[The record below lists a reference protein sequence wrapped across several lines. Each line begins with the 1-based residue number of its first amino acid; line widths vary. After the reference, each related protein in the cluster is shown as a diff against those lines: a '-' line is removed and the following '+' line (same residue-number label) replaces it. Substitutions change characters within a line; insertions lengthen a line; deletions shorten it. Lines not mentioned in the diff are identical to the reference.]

1 MIDLVQ
7 HQKELLKCNK
17 CEDMIGSPIVG
28 NPVKSKIILIGQ
40 APGIKEGDL
49 KKPFAWTAGK
59 NMFKWFLS
67 IGLNEQKFREN
78 VYMAA
83 VCRCYPGKNIS
94 GSGDR
99 VPSEIEIKKCSSW
112 LNQEID
118 FLKPNL
124 IIPVGKLAISQFLS
138 FEKLNDVVGKKIKFR
153 RNNSSIDIVALP
165 HPSGLSTWYKK
176 DPGKKLL
183 INALNIIKKSKSWQL
198 ILKK

>member
-1 MIDLVQ
+1 VIDLVQ

-153 RNNSSIDIVALP
+153 RNNSLIDIVALP

>member
-7 HQKELLKCNK
+7 HQKTLLKCNK
-17 CEDMIGSPIVG
+17 CKDMIGSPIVG
-28 NPVKSKIILIGQ
+28 NPVQSKIILIGQ
-40 APGIKEGDL
+40 APGVKEGDL

-67 IGLNEQKFREN
+67 IGLNEQRFREN

-99 VPSEIEIKKCSSW
+99 VPSEIEIKKCSNW

-118 FLKPNL
+118 YLKPNL
-124 IIPVGKLAISQFLS
+124 IIPVGKIAISQFLI
-138 FEKLNDVVGKKIKFR
+138 FEKLNDVVGKKIKLK
-153 RNNSSIDIVALP
+153 RNNSLIDIVALP

-183 INALNIIKKSKSWQL
+183 IDALNIIKKSKSWQL

>member
-1 MIDLVQ
+1 
-7 HQKELLKCNK
+7 
-17 CEDMIGSPIVG
+17 MIGNPIVG
-28 NPVKSKIILIGQ
+28 YPVKSKIILIGQ
-40 APGIKEGDL
+40 APGVKEGDL

-67 IGLNEQKFREN
+67 IGLNEQSFREN

-99 VPSEIEIKKCSSW
+99 VPSEIEIKKCSGW
-112 LNQEID
+112 LNQEIE

-124 IIPVGKLAISQFLS
+124 IIPVGKLAISQFVN
-138 FEKLNDVVGKKIKFR
+138 FEKLNDVVGKKIKLK
-153 RNNSSIDIVALP
+153 RNNSLIDIVALP

-183 INALNIIKKSKSWQL
+183 VDALNIIKDSKSWQL

>member
-1 MIDLVQ
+1 
-7 HQKELLKCNK
+7 
-17 CEDMIGSPIVG
+17 MIGSPIVG

>member
-124 IIPVGKLAISQFLS
+124 IIPVGKLAISQFVN
-138 FEKLNDVVGKKIKFR
+138 FEKLNDVVGKKIKLK
-153 RNNSSIDIVALP
+153 RNNSLIDIVALP

-183 INALNIIKKSKSWQL
+183 VDALNIIKNSKSWQL

>member
-1 MIDLVQ
+1 MINLVQ
-7 HQKELLKCNK
+7 HQKKLLKCKK

-99 VPSEIEIKKCSSW
+99 VPSEIEIKKCSGW
-112 LNQEID
+112 LNQEIE

-124 IIPVGKLAISQFLS
+124 IIPVGKLAISQFVN
-138 FEKLNDVVGKKIKFR
+138 FEKLNDVVGKKIKLK
-153 RNNSSIDIVALP
+153 RNNSLIDIVALP

-183 INALNIIKKSKSWQL
+183 VDALNIIKNSKSWQL

>member
-1 MIDLVQ
+1 MKDLIR
-7 HQKELLKCNK
+7 HQKNLLNCKKCNNMVGK
-17 CEDMIGSPIVG
+17 PIVG
-28 NPVKSKIILIGQ
+28 NPTKSKIILIGQ

-59 NMFKWFLS
+59 NMFKWFAS
-67 IGLNEQKFREN
+67 IGLNEEKFRKN

-99 VPSEIEIKKCSSW
+99 VPTEDEIKKCSSW
-112 LNQEID
+112 LNYEID
-118 FLKPNL
+118 LLQPNL
-124 IIPVGKLAISQFLS
+124 IIPVGKLAISQFIN
-138 FEKLNDVVGKKIKFR
+138 FEKLNDVVGKKIKYKKD
-153 RNNSSIDIVALP
+153 NLSLDIVPLP

-176 DPGKKLL
+176 EPGKKLL
-183 INALNIIKKSKSWQL
+183 NDSLRIIKKTKSWQL

>member
-7 HQKELLKCNK
+7 HQKKILNCNK
-17 CEDMIGSPIVG
+17 CKDMIGSPIVG

-40 APGIKEGDL
+40 APGVKEGDL

-67 IGLNEQKFREN
+67 IGLNEQNFREN
-78 VYMAA
+78 VYMTA

-99 VPSEIEIKKCSSW
+99 VPSEIEIKKCSGW
-112 LNQEID
+112 LNQEIE

-124 IIPVGKLAISQFLS
+124 IIPVGKLAISQFVN
-138 FEKLNDVVGKKIKFR
+138 FEKLNDVVGKKIKLK
-153 RNNSSIDIVALP
+153 RNNSLIDIVALP

-183 INALNIIKKSKSWQL
+183 VDALNIIKNSKSWQL

>member
-1 MIDLVQ
+1 
-7 HQKELLKCNK
+7 
-17 CEDMIGSPIVG
+17 MIGSPIVG
-28 NPVKSKIILIGQ
+28 NPVQSKIILIGQ
-40 APGIKEGDL
+40 APGVKEGDL

-67 IGLNEQKFREN
+67 IGLNEQRFREN

-124 IIPVGKLAISQFLS
+124 IIPVGKIAISQFLI
-138 FEKLNDVVGKKIKFR
+138 FEKLNDVVGKKIKLK
-153 RNNSSIDIVALP
+153 RNNSLIDIVALP

-183 INALNIIKKSKSWQL
+183 TDALNIIKKSKSWQL

>member
-1 MIDLVQ
+1 MV
-7 HQKELLKCNK
+7 
-17 CEDMIGSPIVG
+17 GRPIIG
-28 NPVKSKIILIGQ
+28 NPTKSKIILIGQ

-59 NMFKWFLS
+59 NMFKWFAS
-67 IGLNEQKFREN
+67 IGLNEEKFRKN

-99 VPSEIEIKKCSSW
+99 VPTEDEIKKCSSW
-112 LNQEID
+112 LNYEID
-118 FLKPNL
+118 LLQPNL
-124 IIPVGKLAISQFLS
+124 VIPVGKLAISQFIN
-138 FEKLNDVVGKKIKFR
+138 FEKLNDVVGKKIKYKKD
-153 RNNSSIDIVALP
+153 NLSLDIVPLP

-176 DPGKKLL
+176 EPGKKLL
-183 INALNIIKKSKSWQL
+183 NDSLRIIKKTKSWQL

>member
-138 FEKLNDVVGKKIKFR
+138 FEKLTDVVGKKIKLR
-153 RNNSSIDIVALP
+153 RNNSLIDIVALP

-176 DPGKKLL
+176 EPGKKLL
-183 INALNIIKKSKSWQL
+183 INALNIIEKSKSWQL

>member
-153 RNNSSIDIVALP
+153 RNNSLIDIVALP